1 MLERF
6 LGKGIHDR
14 IQITLLTVLAI
25 ALTFSKALMSISIML
40 LLLNLLLEGSFKT
53 YFERLKRNRIILIL
67 LMFFAIQLLSVAWSE
82 FVMEGFKDIK
92 TKLPILLLPVVLVSK
107 PVSRKAIQ
115 IIFGGFLMA
124 VLFVSVYNFIAYQGW
139 IGNRIYD
146 DIRGMSLFSSHV
158 RFALLISMA
167 TAILLIHD
175 WGYRNE
181 WFIRIPLII
190 WFVFYTYYSQVL
202 TGALTLGSVL
212 VLSSFFV
219 LHKQKKWLGISFLAG
234 TTICLIMAL
243 IWVFRP
249 ISYNLD
255 EYQNLPIK
263 TAEGNL
269 YYHAPKE
276 ILPETGE
283 PIEIMICWPELER
296 EWPKVSKIP
305 YDSTDLKGQN
315 ISSTLVRYMA
325 SKGLNKDAEGFSK
338 LTSEDIGNIEKGHAS
353 IYYSGILARVYGLQ
367 YQLNNDLNPNGHSLL
382 ERLEYWRHGMLIIK
396 SPSFFAGVGV
406 GDVQSEFN
414 RVYQEHN
421 TQLEEANWHRAHNMF
436 LTTLIGIG
444 IIGLFIFIW
453 LHSEFILQMIRSK
466 NTLAL
471 LFMIIT
477 LVSYMT
483 EDTLETQTGVTF
495 FSLFFALFI
504 SRVVK
509 ASKN

>member
-1 MLERF
+1 
-6 LGKGIHDR
+6 
-14 IQITLLTVLAI
+14 
-25 ALTFSKALMSISIML
+25 
-40 LLLNLLLEGSFKT
+40 
-53 YFERLKRNRIILIL
+53 
-67 LMFFAIQLLSVAWSE
+67 
-82 FVMEGFKDIK
+82 
-92 TKLPILLLPVVLVSK
+92 
-107 PVSRKAIQ
+107 
-115 IIFGGFLMA
+115 
-124 VLFVSVYNFIAYQGW
+124 
-139 IGNRIYD
+139 
-146 DIRGMSLFSSHV
+146 
-158 RFALLISMA
+158 
-167 TAILLIHD
+167 
-175 WGYRNE
+175 
-181 WFIRIPLII
+181 
-190 WFVFYTYYSQVL
+190 
-202 TGALTLGSVL
+202 
-212 VLSSFFV
+212 
-219 LHKQKKWLGISFLAG
+219 
-234 TTICLIMAL
+234 
-243 IWVFRP
+243 
-249 ISYNLD
+249 
-255 EYQNLPIK
+255 
-263 TAEGNL
+263 
-269 YYHAPKE
+269 
-276 ILPETGE
+276 
-283 PIEIMICWPELER
+283 
-296 EWPKVSKIP
+296 
-305 YDSTDLKGQN
+305 
-315 ISSTLVRYMA
+315 MA

-453 LHSEFILQMIRSK
+453 LHSELILQMIRSK